1 MISDVFSGFGNKNL
15 MQITLYYGLMKT
27 KPIPGEPALVLEGQ
41 KKHLVLTDL
50 HVGFEAN
57 LAHNKI
63 FVGKNTTLNE
73 SIQKIT
79 SLIDAEKPDS
89 LVLLGDVKSGINKIS
104 KSEWDEI
111 PKLLSALAQKTETVL
126 IPGNH
131 DANISYLAPDNITLI
146 SSIGMILEDTL
157 LTHGHTMPTANFA
170 HISKLVMGHVHPV
183 FFDED
188 SILNGQRVWVSIRT
202 QKENLFPSESGELEI
217 IIVPSFNRYFYATKK
232 KAYKKSISPIIE
244 KIKNVSSAKIVTL
257 DGTIIG
263 DESLLSR
270 VI

>member
-1 MISDVFSGFGNKNL
+1 
-15 MQITLYYGLMKT
+15 MKT
-27 KPIPGEPALVLEGQ
+27 KPIPGEAALVLEGD

-50 HVGFEAN
+50 HVGFEAS
-57 LAHNKI
+57 LAQNKI

-79 SLIDAEKPDS
+79 SLIDSVKPDS
-89 LVLLGDVKSGINKIS
+89 LILLGDVKSGISRIS
-104 KSEWDEI
+104 KSEWDEV
-111 PKLLSALAQKTETVL
+111 PKLLSVLAEKTETIL

-131 DANISYLAPDNITLI
+131 DANISHLTPPNITLI
-146 SSIGMILEDTL
+146 SSLGMILEDTL
-157 LTHGHTMPTANFA
+157 LTHGHTMPTENFS
-170 HISKLVMGHVHPV
+170 HVSKIVMGHVHPV

-202 QKENLFPSESGELEI
+202 QKENIFPTESGELEI

-232 KAYKKSISPIIE
+232 KLYKKSISPIIE
-244 KIKNVSSAKIVTL
+244 KIKGDLSAKIVTL

-263 DESLLSR
+263 DESSLSQ